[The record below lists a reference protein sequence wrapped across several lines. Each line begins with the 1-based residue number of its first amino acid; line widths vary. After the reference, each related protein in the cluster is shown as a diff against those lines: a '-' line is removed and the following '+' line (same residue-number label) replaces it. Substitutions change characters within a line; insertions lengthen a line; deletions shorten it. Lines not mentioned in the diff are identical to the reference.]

1 MKIVILTS
9 ILLLVSTY
17 SFAQNE
23 VVVEVPKGT
32 SKIILTND
40 LNKEENFKHVID
52 ILLEQSHFIA
62 SKDSEFGTIKTEARP
77 IKGLDCLYYFS
88 IRIKDQTI
96 IISGS
101 FKLNMNISLGMVES
115 TGEYTDIANKGM
127 KGSPF
132 RKSFEIMHEFSKK
145 LKYSQVKYEPL

>member
-17 SFAQNE
+17 LFAQNE

-62 SKDSEFGTIKTEARP
+62 SKDTEFGTIKTEARP
-77 IKGLDCLYYFS
+77 IKGLNEL
-88 IRIKDQTI
+88 
-96 IISGS
+96 
-101 FKLNMNISLGMVES
+101 SLLFFHK
-115 TGEYTDIANKGM
+115 NKGPNHYYI
-127 KGSPF
+127 G
-132 RKSFEIMHEFSKK
+132 K
-145 LKYSQVKYEPL
+145 L